1 MIIQEYY
8 DKGLNRVNLAPF
20 SQALGIYFVAGS
32 MGNSGRRQA
41 VQF

>member
-20 SQALGIYFVAGS
+20 SSHVLGDILAPVTYAYFELL
-32 MGNSGRRQA
+32 
-41 VQF
+41 